1 VIICTNAPLVLLEH
15 LKKHNGQVGVA
26 APVTPTMSKWWSTAR
41 ALCSARRRRADDCG
55 RPSPRRRQEAP
66 QSGGVKPL
74 RSSPKGAEPRAAGSS
89 PASMAS
95 GVDRIAA
102 PWGSP
107 KAESAPFP
115 AVLPNQRG
123 GAAPL
128 HRHGIQRHY
137 VDSHGQSEV
146 AVAFWQ
152 GRVWHW

>member
-1 VIICTNAPLVLLEH
+1 MIA
-15 LKKHNGQVGVA
+15 
-26 APVTPTMSKWWSTAR
+26 
-41 ALCSARRRRADDCG
+41 G
-55 RPSPRRRQEAP
+55 RPSPRLRQEAP

-74 RSSPKGAEPRAAGSS
+74 RSSPKGAEPRAAGFS

-102 PWGSP
+102 LWGSP

-128 HRHGIQRHY
+128 HRHGNPAPQRRKPWPERGG
-137 VDSHGQSEV
+137 VRLLAKPSLALVRSM
-146 AVAFWQ
+146 
-152 GRVWHW
+152 R